1 MNESLGIFGTAHIDA
16 GDNAG
21 APTAMTIISEHHPDV
36 EEEFF
41 NVLDF
46 GIAWSMEELSTIY
59 FSGLHFHG
67 GSVARYRTARQ
78 ADYEIFYH
86 LTLIAYPPTQIL
98 NAQDSVALAAM
109 PDGSPFRVGIEMRN
123 PT

>member
-1 MNESLGIFGTAHIDA
+1 
-16 GDNAG
+16 
-21 APTAMTIISEHHPDV
+21 MTILSKHHPDI

-46 GIAWSMEELSTIY
+46 GIAWSMEEFSTIY

-67 GSVARYRTARQ
+67 GSVARYSTALDL
-78 ADYEIFYH
+78 ANDDIFNR

-98 NAQDSVALAAM
+98 NAQDCVALAAM
-109 PDGSPFRVGIEMRN
+109 PDGTPFKVGIEMRN